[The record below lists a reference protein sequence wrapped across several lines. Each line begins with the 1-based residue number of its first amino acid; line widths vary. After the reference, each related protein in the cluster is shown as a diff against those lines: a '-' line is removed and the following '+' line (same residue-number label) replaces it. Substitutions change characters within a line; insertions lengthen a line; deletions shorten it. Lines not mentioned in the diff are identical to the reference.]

1 MIAMRNDAVFP
12 IFILLFTVLLGGC
25 DKSAEEAETMIKSSE
40 ALTALD
46 ARCAEIPKPDSF
58 TYIRKDVSG
67 NSRLDIIEHR
77 FASKE
82 PFASVKEFYS
92 KWFYEHGWYSNS
104 AFDLE
109 KLKGL
114 KYPVFVKD
122 GVSVSIGRSPFPG
135 ADYLDRK
142 SVV

>member
-58 TYIRKDVSG
+58 TYIRKDVS
-67 NSRLDIIEHR
+67 
-77 FASKE
+77 
-82 PFASVKEFYS
+82 
-92 KWFYEHGWYSNS
+92 
-104 AFDLE
+104 
-109 KLKGL
+109 
-114 KYPVFVKD
+114 
-122 GVSVSIGRSPFPG
+122 
-135 ADYLDRK
+135 
-142 SVV
+142 